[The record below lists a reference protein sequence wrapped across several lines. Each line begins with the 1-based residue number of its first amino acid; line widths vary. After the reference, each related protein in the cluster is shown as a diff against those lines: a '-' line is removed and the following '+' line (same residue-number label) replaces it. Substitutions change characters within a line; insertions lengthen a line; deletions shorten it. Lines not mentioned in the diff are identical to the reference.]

1 MKYFNNVP
9 IFISENNKKYNITTI
24 NIHDAEKEINR
35 ILDKHNELA
44 KYYLVCN
51 EAKWVVSFNV
61 DMQQFDIMVE
71 TMFEIF
77 LFQDENENSVFY
89 LSSEV
94 NEHEQWSPVLN
105 SLNKF
110 FYNNLIK
117 KIDNLKI

>member
-1 MKYFNNVP
+1 
-9 IFISENNKKYNITTI
+9 
-24 NIHDAEKEINR
+24 
-35 ILDKHNELA
+35 
-44 KYYLVCN
+44 
-51 EAKWVVSFNV
+51 
-61 DMQQFDIMVE
+61 MQQFDIMVE

-105 SLNKF
+105 SLDKL

>member
-1 MKYFNNVP
+1 MKYFNNIP
-9 IFISENNKKYNITTI
+9 IFISENNKKYNRTNI

-51 EAKWVVSFNV
+51 EAKWVISFNV
-61 DMQQFDIMVE
+61 NMQQFDIMTE

-89 LSSEV
+89 VSNEI
-94 NEHEQWSPVLN
+94 NEHEQWSPVLK
-105 SLNKF
+105 SLDKF

-117 KIDNLKI
+117 KFDNLKI

>member
-89 LSSEV
+89 LSSEI

>member
-24 NIHDAEKEINR
+24 NIHDVEKEINR

-89 LSSEV
+89 LSSEI

>member
-1 MKYFNNVP
+1 MKYFDNVP
-9 IFISENNKKYNITTI
+9 IFISENNKKYNFTNM
-24 NIHDAEKEINR
+24 NIHDTEKEINR
-35 ILDKHNELA
+35 ILDKHSKLA

-77 LFQDENENSVFY
+77 LFQDENENAIFY
-89 LSSEV
+89 VSNGV

-105 SLNKF
+105 SLDKF